1 MKITKIIR
9 AKRGLAS
16 MHNERT
22 FNALDNRIKKANVK
36 GSTIQVNKP
45 LTYQQYIDQYIQRG

>member
-1 MKITKIIR
+1 
-9 AKRGLAS
+9 